1 MTITKWET
9 NSRNKLITLK
19 VIKIELGLL
28 EINAVFKTVWRH
40 LFVQKISAFRLE
52 LPKWDQKQQLLPLRK
67 MTVALKS
74 SSYQSL
80 LLPQPPRKLCVQP
93 LSPRGA
99 VGGGGGVRVLKKSF
113 IRGGPVLWSKPSS
126 FYIPYL
132 TEKLPHSCT
141 FYWQMAPPFQTPS
154 LKPCIPLNCCK
165 CTVF

>member
-99 VGGGGGVRVLKKSF
+99 VGGGGGKGTKEKFHKGRP
-113 IRGGPVLWSKPSS
+113 RPVVQALILLYTIFDRKATP
-126 FYIPYL
+126 FVYL
-132 TEKLPHSCT
+132 LLTNGT
-141 FYWQMAPPFQTPS
+141 PFHTPS